1 LTCDRILQEPF
12 HFCCLSCKVQYYYI
26 PPHHPYK
33 CTRMHATPYKVP
45 KNLLHAHARDHMQ
58 LLATSVVIG

>member
-26 PPHHPYK
+26 PPPIQMYTYA
-33 CTRMHATPYKVP
+33 CMLLRTRYQKIFYMHMHAT
-45 KNLLHAHARDHMQ
+45 
-58 LLATSVVIG
+58 TCSC